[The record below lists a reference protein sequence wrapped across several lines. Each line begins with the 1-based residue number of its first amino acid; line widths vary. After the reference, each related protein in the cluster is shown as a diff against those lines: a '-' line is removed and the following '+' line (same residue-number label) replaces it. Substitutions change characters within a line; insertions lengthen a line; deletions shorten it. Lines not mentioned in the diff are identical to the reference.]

1 MAQGYLNAAFSS
13 AAGGDVAAIAGVTG
27 INIKIW
33 RVCLTNAAATA
44 QALIFKDGAT
54 ALTGAIALQTAVG
67 GALILGDGI
76 NPLWILG
83 SGNAFN
89 VNEAAATSVTGYIQY
104 TLG

>member
-1 MAQGYLNAAFSS
+1 MAQGFINASFSS

-27 INIKIW
+27 VNIKIW
-33 RVCLTNAAATA
+33 RVNLTNGVATA

-54 ALTGAIALQTAVG
+54 ALTGAMALTTAVG
-67 GALILGDGI
+67 GAINLGDGI
-76 NPLWILG
+76 NPIWILG

-89 VNEAAATSVTGYIQY
+89 VNESAATSVTGFIQY